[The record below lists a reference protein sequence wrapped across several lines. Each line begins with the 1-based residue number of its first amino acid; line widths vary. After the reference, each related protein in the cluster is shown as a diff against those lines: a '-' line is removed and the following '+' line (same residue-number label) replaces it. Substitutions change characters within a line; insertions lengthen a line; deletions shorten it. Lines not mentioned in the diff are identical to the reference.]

1 ESDRPASRN
10 CLGVAAQVGSAGRD
24 RRRRARRLD
33 NTGAR
38 RATATPTRSEDPS
51 RGARDSK
58 KSRSLLRQGDR
69 PDPAAVVRSVER
81 EKAGLPMATRGRPV
95 GVSASGY
102 AAWRQRVPP
111 RRHNEDATLKEHGTR
126 IHGGGGGA
134 RGAPRIH
141 AELRAVHKIRGGMV

>member
-1 ESDRPASRN
+1 GPRRWPSATSRWCARAGLPRPETPVGRGDGLVAWDTLLVGATPQVCRCPRDRVNPT
-10 CLGVAAQVGSAGRD
+10 AQVGSAGRD

-69 PDPAAVVRSVER
+69 PDPVAVFRFVER
-81 EKAGLPMATRGRPV
+81 EKAGHPIAIMCRLL
-95 GVSASGY
+95 GVSTSGY
-102 AAWRQRVPP
+102 YAWRQRVPS
-111 RRHNEDATLKEHGTR
+111 R
-126 IHGGGGGA
+126 
-134 RGAPRIH
+134 
-141 AELRAVHKIRGGMV
+141 